1 MGSGESTPRRV
12 SFGLDE
18 DDRVRIL
25 RGVKLSED
33 VLQRMRNASADPR
46 PPVNNK
52 ENLGQHTR
60 TSSTSD
66 PQPPKTQARTTF
78 PDTKEELRK
87 RYEQQQ
93 AIIQEELAHI
103 AHKEREAARQDI
115 TRAVQ
120 RERVQTRQESEKAKQ
135 LGNQL
140 EKKETELKLLEAF
153 YKEQITQLEKK
164 NEERFKTSAEQFH
177 TAATRSEAN
186 IKQCNVE
193 PVCWNLQAQIL
204 NCYRENR
211 EQTLQCSDL
220 AKEYMQ
226 CINAAK
232 KVRNHKNLAGLY
244 GNIFV

>member
-1 MGSGESTPRRV
+1 MGSGESTARRV

-33 VLQRMRNASADPR
+33 VLQRMRNVSADPR
-46 PPVNNK
+46 PPANNK
-52 ENLGQHTR
+52 ENLGQQAQ

-66 PQPPKTQARTTF
+66 NPQPPKTQARTTF

-93 AIIQEELAHI
+93 AIIQEELARI
-103 AHKEREAARQDI
+103 ARKEREAARQDI

-120 RERVQTRQESEKAKQ
+120 RERVQTRQESERAKQ
-135 LGNQL
+135 LPASELDAWGKQL
-140 EKKETELKLLEAF
+140 DKKEAELKALEAF
-153 YKEQITQLEKK
+153 YREQITQLEKK

-186 IKQCNVE
+186 IKPRNVE
-193 PVCWNLQAQIL
+193 PVCSNLQAQIL

-232 KVRNHKNLAGLY
+232 KNLLVNHG
-244 GNIFV
+244 